1 MTAIPSNV
9 CQVRLSTEAPFI
21 SLTAKAAQFADL
33 SAISVSIHRRVKP
46 RLGLTRA
53 LPYIERMSLRILS
66 FLALATL
73 PFGASA
79 QDISFKP
86 IPAAEVVEADL
97 LYLKRPLVVFAD
109 SPNNPDFLRQM
120 ELLAKDP
127 AALEERDVIVIT
139 DTTPDPPSD
148 LRKKLRP
155 RGFSLV
161 ILDKDLQPE
170 IRKPLPWDVR
180 EITRAIDKFPSRRIE
195 VLERNPAGR

>member
-1 MTAIPSNV
+1 M
-9 CQVRLSTEAPFI
+9 
-21 SLTAKAAQFADL
+21 
-33 SAISVSIHRRVKP
+33 
-46 RLGLTRA
+46 TRA

-97 LYLKRPLVVFAD
+97 LYLKRPIVVFAD

-127 AALEERDVIVIT
+127 AALEDRDVVVII
-139 DTTPDPPSD
+139 DTTPNPPSD